1 MTVDFGEPINPAT
14 FDISDVSVSG
24 GDASNLAQEG
34 ATTQQYTFT
43 VTPTSD
49 GTITVTIPAGS
60 VTDQANNSITA
71 SNALQITF
79 DRTTPGPALSTDAAS
94 PTNAASA
101 TVTVDFGEP
110 INPATFDISDVSVS
124 GGDASNLAQ
133 EGATTQ
139 QYTFTVTPT
148 SDGTITVTIPAGSV
162 TDQANNSITASN
174 ALQITFDRTTPVP
187 ALSTDA
193 ASPTNA
199 ASATVTVDFG
209 EPINPATFDISDVSV
224 SGGDASNLAQEG
236 ATTQQYTFTVTPTS
250 DGTITVTI
258 PAGSV
263 TDQANNSI
271 TASNALQIT
280 FDRTTPGPAL
290 STDAASPTNA
300 ASATVTVDFG
310 EPINPATFDI
320 SDVSV
325 SGGDASNLAQEGATT
340 QQYTFTVTP
349 TSDGTI
355 TVTIPA
361 GSVTDQAN
369 NSITASNA
377 LQITFDRT
385 TPVPPCRLTR
395 PPRPTR
401 HLPP

>member
-79 DRTTPGPALSTDAAS
+79 DRTTH
-94 PTNAASA
+94 
-101 TVTVDFGEP
+101 
-110 INPATFDISDVSVS
+110 
-124 GGDASNLAQ
+124 
-133 EGATTQ
+133 
-139 QYTFTVTPT
+139 
-148 SDGTITVTIPAGSV
+148 
-162 TDQANNSITASN
+162 
-174 ALQITFDRTTPVP
+174 VP

-280 FDRTTPGPAL
+280 FDRTTHG
-290 STDAASPTNA
+290 
-300 ASATVTVDFG
+300 
-310 EPINPATFDI
+310 
-320 SDVSV
+320 
-325 SGGDASNLAQEGATT
+325 
-340 QQYTFTVTP
+340 
-349 TSDGTI
+349 
-355 TVTIPA
+355 
-361 GSVTDQAN
+361 
-369 NSITASNA
+369 
-377 LQITFDRT
+377 
-385 TPVPPCRLTR
+385 
-395 PPRPTR
+395 PRPVD
-401 HLPP
+401 

>member
-1 MTVDFGEPINPAT
+1 MVRDAAGGASATVTVDFGEPINPAT

-34 ATTQQYTFT
+34 ATTQRYTFT

-79 DRTTPGPALSTDAAS
+79 DRTTH
-94 PTNAASA
+94 
-101 TVTVDFGEP
+101 
-110 INPATFDISDVSVS
+110 
-124 GGDASNLAQ
+124 
-133 EGATTQ
+133 
-139 QYTFTVTPT
+139 
-148 SDGTITVTIPAGSV
+148 
-162 TDQANNSITASN
+162 
-174 ALQITFDRTTPVP
+174 VP

-280 FDRTTPGPAL
+280 FDRTTHVPAL

-340 QQYTFTVTP
+340 QRYTFTGHP
-349 TSDGTI
+349 DLRWHHHSHD
-355 TVTIPA
+355 
-361 GSVTDQAN
+361 
-369 NSITASNA
+369 
-377 LQITFDRT
+377 
-385 TPVPPCRLTR
+385 
-395 PPRPTR
+395 PRRQR
-401 HLPP
+401 HGPSQ